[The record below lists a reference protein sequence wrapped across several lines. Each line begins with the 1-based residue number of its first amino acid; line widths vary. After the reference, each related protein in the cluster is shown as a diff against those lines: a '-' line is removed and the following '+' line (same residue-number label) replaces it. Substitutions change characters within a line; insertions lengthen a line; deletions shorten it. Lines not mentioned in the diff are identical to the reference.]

1 MEEERR
7 KEWKEWKEG
16 FEERREGT
24 KKGREK
30 DGEEGIGRKE

>member
-7 KEWKEWKEG
+7 KEWKEG

-30 DGEEGIGRKE
+30 EREERIGRKE

>member
-7 KEWKEWKEG
+7 KEWKEG

-30 DGEEGIGRKE
+30 DREERIGRKE